1 MKKLLAIL
9 ILCLSCTTF
18 AQSITTASNVDVSQ
32 YVGKWYAHYSLPQF
46 FTRKCNA
53 QTAEYEIINAKTI
66 SVFNTCLKTKGVETI
81 KGQAVITNVKT
92 NAELIVT
99 FNNFFTRLF
108 RVKGDYN
115 IMKLDPNYEYV
126 LVGSRNR
133 KSLWLM
139 SRSPVEIP
147 EAVVNEYLD
156 LAKKDG
162 FDLSKLEKSR
172 F

>member
-1 MKKLLAIL
+1 MKKLFVLLL
-9 ILCLSCTTF
+9 ICLSCSSM
-18 AQSITTASNVDVSQ
+18 AQTITTASNVEVSR

-46 FTRKCNA
+46 FTRNCNA
-53 QTAEYEIINAKTI
+53 QTAEYEIINPKTI
-66 SVFNTCLKTKGVETI
+66 SVFNTCLKSKGVQTI
-81 KGQAVITNVKT
+81 KGQAVIINEKT

-108 RVKGDYN
+108 KVKGDYN
-115 IMKLDPNYEYV
+115 IMKLDANYEYV

-147 EAVVNEYLD
+147 ETVVQEYLD

-162 FDLSKLEKSR
+162 FDLTKLEKSH

>member
-1 MKKLLAIL
+1 MKKLISIL
-9 ILCLSCTTF
+9 LLTLSASTF
-18 AQSITTASNVDVSQ
+18 AQTITTASSVEISR
-32 YVGKWYAHYSLPQF
+32 YVGKWFAHYSLPQF
-46 FTRKCNA
+46 FTKNCLG

-66 SVFNTCLKTKGVETI
+66 SVLNTCIKMKGETTI
-81 KGQAVITNVKT
+81 EGQAVITNFKT

-99 FNNFFTRLF
+99 FNSFFTRLF

-115 IMKLDPNYEYV
+115 IMKIEPNYEYV
-126 LVGSRNR
+126 LVGSINR

-139 SRSPVEIP
+139 SRTSLEIP
-147 EAVVNEYLD
+147 ESILNEYLD

-162 FDLSKLEKSR
+162 FDTSKLVKSR

>member
-1 MKKLLAIL
+1 MKKLIL
-9 ILCLSCTTF
+9 LLIFILPTSSF
-18 AQSITTASNVDVSQ
+18 AQTITTASNVDVSR
-32 YVGKWYAHYSLPQF
+32 YIGKWYAHYSLPQF
-46 FTRKCNA
+46 FTRKCKG

-66 SVFNTCLKTKGVETI
+66 SVLNTCLKSKGQKTI
-81 KGQAVITNVKT
+81 EGQAVITNSKT
-92 NAELIVT
+92 NAELEVT

-115 IMKLDPNYEYV
+115 IMKIDPNYEYV
-126 LVGSRNR
+126 LVGSINR

-147 EAVVNEYLD
+147 EEVVKEYLD
-156 LAKKDG
+156 LAKQDG
-162 FDLSKLEKSR
+162 FNISKLLKSH

>member
-1 MKKLLAIL
+1 MS
-9 ILCLSCTTF
+9 LSFSSFGQT
-18 AQSITTASNVDVSQ
+18 ITTASKVDVSR

-46 FTRKCNA
+46 FTRNCQG
-53 QTAEYEIINAKTI
+53 QTAEYEIINDKKI
-66 SVFNTCLKTKGVETI
+66 SVLNTCLEKKGQTTI
-81 KGQAVITNVKT
+81 EGQAVITNVKT

-115 IMKLDPNYEYV
+115 IMKIDPNYEYV
-126 LVGSRNR
+126 LVGTVNR

-139 SRSPVEIP
+139 SRSPLEIP
-147 EAVVNEYLD
+147 ESILKEYLD
-156 LAKKDG
+156 LAQKDG
-162 FDLSKLEKSR
+162 FDTSKLFKSR

>member
-1 MKKLLAIL
+1 M
-9 ILCLSCTTF
+9 
-18 AQSITTASNVDVSQ
+18 
-32 YVGKWYAHYSLPQF
+32 
-46 FTRKCNA
+46 
-53 QTAEYEIINAKTI
+53 
-66 SVFNTCLKTKGVETI
+66 
-81 KGQAVITNVKT
+81 
-92 NAELIVT
+92 T

-108 RVKGDYN
+108 KVKGDYN
-115 IMKLDPNYEYV
+115 IMKLDANYEYV

-147 EAVVNEYLD
+147 ETVVQEYLD

-162 FDLSKLEKSR
+162 FDLTKLEKSH